1 MTGGRNAR
9 RLKLAAAVLM
19 TLDHVGLWCNLLG
32 LRQLGLPLR
41 AAGRIAAPLF
51 LFLLTESLRHTRSRK
66 RLLLRLWL
74 AGVLHAAVSH
84 GLIALTGEAAWYGN
98 IFPAMFY
105 TALIVTAAEDLRQ
118 GKPGTALLLALFA
131 AGSSLAARGPQALQW
146 MLPALREVEYSAL
159 FVALGVVWYAL
170 PERTVQIAVLT
181 ALSILSWMIT
191 PETAWVQRLGFEA
204 MFYKIQWYMVLA
216 APFLY
221 AYNGERGRDGRLPAY
236 WSYWY
241 YPIHQYVL
249 LLLAVLIKRA

>member
-1 MTGGRNAR
+1 MTGGWNAR

-19 TLDHVGLWCNLLG
+19 TLDHIGLWCNLFG

-41 AAGRIAAPLF
+41 VAGRIAAPLF
-51 LFLLTESLRHTRSRK
+51 LFLLTESLRHTRSRG

-84 GLIALTGEAAWYGN
+84 WLIVLTGESAWYGN

-105 TALIVTAAEDLRQ
+105 TALIVTAGEDLRR
-118 GKPGTALLLALFA
+118 GKPGTALLLALFV
-131 AGSSLAARGPQALQW
+131 AGGSLAARGPQALQW

-159 FVALGVVWYAL
+159 FVALGVVWYVL
-170 PERTVQIAVLT
+170 PERTAQIAVL
-181 ALSILSWMIT
+181 LGVSLCSWLIS
-191 PETAWVQRLGFEA
+191 PEAAWVQRLGLEA
-204 MFYKIQWYMVLA
+204 MFYGTQWCMVLA